1 MTGKCGARQLM
12 ERPPYNT
19 LSGYLKARF
28 GCRVFKVS
36 LDARLS
42 CPNRDGGKGYGGCTY
57 CGPGTLTPIGFD
69 GESPV
74 KAQLARGIEQV
85 RARHKAGSFIA
96 YFQINTGTH
105 APIDYLERIY
115 SEALENPEVAG
126 IAVSTRP
133 DCLGPDVLGLLSG
146 LKERLLWVEL
156 GLQSANDAT
165 LKRVN
170 RGHTA
175 ADFEDAARRAA
186 SAGIPVCAHIIIGLP
201 GEGMDDAIRTTEF
214 LSRIGVRGVKF
225 HQMQVIKGTA
235 LEEEY
240 LAGGLRLPG
249 LEEYADIVVECLRR
263 LPPGA
268 VIHRL
273 SGDVPE
279 RFLTAP
285 RWGANK
291 FIIAERIVALMR
303 ERGVCQGELFMAG
316 QTVTEQ

>member
-1 MTGKCGARQLM
+1 M

-28 GCRVFKVS
+28 GCKVFKVS

-57 CGPGTLTPIGFD
+57 CDPRTLAPIGFD

-85 RARHKAGSFIA
+85 RRRHRAERFIA

-105 APIDYLERIY
+105 APLDYLERIY

-133 DCLGPDVLGLLSG
+133 DCLGEDVLGLLSG
-146 LKERLLWVEL
+146 LKERLLWLEL

-165 LKRVN
+165 LERVN

-175 ADFEDAARRAA
+175 ADFEDAAKRAA
-186 SAGIPVCAHIIIGLP
+186 LRGIPVCAHIIIGLP
-201 GEGMDDAIRTTEF
+201 GEGMEDAVRTTEF
-214 LSRIGVRGVKF
+214 LSSIGVWGVKF

-235 LEEEY
+235 LDAEY
-240 LAGGLRLPG
+240 LEGGFRLTG
-249 LEEYADIVVECLRR
+249 LEEYCAIVVECLRR

-279 RFLTAP
+279 RFLSAP

-303 ERGVCQGELFMAG
+303 ESGAYQGELCRPRQNVG
-316 QTVTEQ
+316 ENP